1 MYVNEAMITDV
12 KTCKADSNLEQV
24 ARLMWDNDVGSVPVV
39 SEDNRPLGII
49 TDRDIAMC
57 AMHRHQALWDIEA
70 GQLIQSQRLCC
81 CHQEDSLESCINK
94 MEQNEVRRVL
104 VTNEDGTLAGIISM
118 GDIVAFTQERCA
130 DGSTRSEQVSP
141 EEALEML
148 KHVSGHHASP
158 THPPA
163 AAH

>member
-12 KTCKADSNLEQV
+12 KTCKAGSNLEEV
-24 ARLMWDNDVGSVPVV
+24 ARLMWDNDVGSIPVV

-57 AMHRHQALWDIEA
+57 SMHRHQALWDIQA

-81 CHQEDSLESCINK
+81 CHQEDSIESCLNK

-118 GDIVAFTQERCA
+118 GDIVAFTR
-130 DGSTRSEQVSP
+130 EQGGDRKSAQPVSP
-141 EEALEML
+141 GEALEML
-148 KHVSGHHASP
+148 RHVSGHHASP
-158 THPPA
+158 NRPPA
-163 AAH
+163 SM